1 MILQPTGT
9 TRLTIV
15 IKGVIRLLAMAA
27 IVGVFTCKIMQEIYA
42 RLNQRTLSE
51 SELAVVV
58 GIAAVVG
65 VVAGAIYAL
74 DYCITVTSKE
84 IKRIREPREYT
95 AHWAESRRGRRDVH

>member
-51 SELAVVV
+51 SELA
-58 GIAAVVG
+58 AVVG
-65 VVAGAIYAL
+65 LAAVAGAIYAL